1 VKDPQDEIAALKD
14 QIATH
19 QVLNKG
25 LLVHVTELT
34 KQLNELKARNDDLA
48 KQVVELT
55 RKLNENSSN
64 SNKPPSSDGL
74 GDRRKIRKKKKPTGR
89 NRGGQPGHKGSC
101 RQMLP
106 AKQVDRFVDV
116 YPDCC
121 DVCGEKPPQVPDPR
135 PWRVQVVEILEFGG
149 REITEVHGH
158 TVKCHCGEWV
168 APAREQMPPA
178 AFGPRL
184 CALISMLT
192 GDFKLS
198 RRQVPPFL
206 NAAFGIDISLGSVSN
221 IEGRMTNAT
230 ADPSDEAME
239 RVVSAQAKHVD
250 ETSWLRDAARCS
262 VWVFATLTA
271 TVIRIAADGRRKTLR
286 KLLGRSKGTLISDRA
301 SVFLYWDMK
310 RRQICWSHLLRLFV
324 GFSQRDGPAAAFGK
338 ELVEYAELV
347 FLYWRRHR
355 GKTLPREEYVRLM
368 EAVKA
373 AMKPCLERAVR
384 AELVDVSGSCAN
396 LLAHWDAM
404 WTFVYSPHIEP
415 TNNHAERE
423 LRPVVLW
430 RKRCFGTQS
439 DRGDRFAER
448 MLTVTQTA
456 RKQGLRPLDFLH
468 QCYMAMLNG
477 APAPSLF
484 AAA

>member
-1 VKDPQDEIAALKD
+1 MKDPQDEIAALKD
-14 QIATH
+14 QVATNE
-19 QVLNKG
+19 VLNKG
-25 LLVHVTELT
+25 LLAHLA
-34 KQLNELKARNDDLA
+34 ELKKQNDELR
-48 KQVVELT
+48 KQVEELN
-55 RKLNENSSN
+55 RKLNQNSSN

-89 NRGGQPGHKGSC
+89 NRGGQPGHKGNY
-101 RQMLP
+101 RQMVS
-106 AKQVDRFVDV
+106 ADRVDRVADI
-116 YPDCC
+116 YPEHC
-121 DVCGEKPPQVPDPR
+121 DICGKKPPEVPDRR
-135 PWRVQVVEILEFGG
+135 PWRVQVVEILGLGG
-149 REITEVHGH
+149 RQITEFRGH
-158 TVKCHCGEWV
+158 TVECHCGEWV
-168 APAREQMPPA
+168 APTQEQMPSS

-184 CALISMLT
+184 CALVSMLT
-192 GDFKLS
+192 GRFQLS

-206 NAAFGIDISLGSVSN
+206 KEVFDIEMSLGSVSN
-221 IEGRMTNAT
+221 IEGRMTTAT

-239 RVVSAQAKHVD
+239 RVVSAPAKHID

-262 VWVFATLTA
+262 VWVFATLAA
-271 TVIRIAADGRRKTLR
+271 TVLRVAADGRRNTLR

-324 GFSQRDGPAAAFGK
+324 GFSQRDGPAAALGK

-347 FLYWRRHR
+347 FFYWRRHR
-355 GKTLPREEYVRLM
+355 LEKLPREEYIRLM
-368 EAVKA
+368 EAVKL
-373 AMKPCLERAVR
+373 AMKPCLKRVVH
-384 AELVDVSGSCAN
+384 AELPDVSGSCAN
-396 LLAHWDAM
+396 LLEHWDAM
-404 WTFVYSPHIEP
+404 WTFVHTPGIDP

-430 RKRCFGTQS
+430 RKRCFGSQS
-439 DRGDRFAER
+439 DRGDRFVER
-448 MLTVTQTA
+448 ILTVTQTA

-468 QCYMAMLNG
+468 QCYTAMLNG

>member
-1 VKDPQDEIAALKD
+1 MIPVDE
-14 QIATH
+14 
-19 QVLNKG
+19 
-25 LLVHVTELT
+25 
-34 KQLNELKARNDDLA
+34 
-48 KQVVELT
+48 
-55 RKLNENSSN
+55 
-64 SNKPPSSDGL
+64 
-74 GDRRKIRKKKKPTGR
+74 
-89 NRGGQPGHKGSC
+89 
-101 RQMLP
+101 
-106 AKQVDRFVDV
+106 VDRFVDV
-116 YPDCC
+116 YPEHC
-121 DVCGEKPPQVPDPR
+121 DVCGEKPPEVSDPQ
-135 PWRVQVVEILEFGG
+135 PWQVQVVEILEFGG
-149 REITEVHGH
+149 REIIEFHGH
-158 TVKCHCGEWV
+158 TVECHCGEWV
-168 APAREQMPPA
+168 APAREQMPSS

-192 GDFKLS
+192 GSFQLS
-198 RRQVPPFL
+198 RRQVAPFL
-206 NAAFGIDISLGSVSN
+206 KATFGIDISLGSVSN
-221 IEGRMTNAT
+221 IEGRMTKAT
-230 ADPSDEAME
+230 ADPSDEAMQ
-239 RVVSAQAKHVD
+239 RVISAQAKHID

-286 KLLGRSKGTLISDRA
+286 KLLGRSQGTLISDRA
-301 SVFLYWDMK
+301 SVFLYWSMK

-338 ELVEYAELV
+338 ELIEYAGLV

-355 GKTLPREEYVRLM
+355 EEKLPREEYVRLM
-368 EAVKA
+368 EAVMA

-384 AELVDVSGSCAN
+384 AEIAEVSGSCAN

-404 WTFVYSPHIEP
+404 WTFVYSPRIEP

-468 QCYMAMLNG
+468 RCYTAMLNG
-477 APAPSLF
+477 LPAPSLF